1 MKAKTVN
8 VFLAKGFT
16 YFSVLYLAGIHI
28 PPFDSLGLTPSP
40 IYFWTV
46 IGVILYFMYKL
57 YSSTSK
63 NRIIYFFITFFILYL
78 LMFQPLLKAKPNYFM
93 HVIISYSFLLI
104 TYDLFKNMELNALIK
119 IANNFINLTII
130 IVLIETLIR
139 VRGLNLSEIFLVLVS
154 GEFYPFKRESIIFGD
169 SNSVAFL
176 LITLIL
182 FLVYL
187 RKLININFRF
197 RLFIMVVLLILTYS
211 RAAYLGLILL
221 LVISL
226 FRSFLFKISK
236 QLLRLFDVFII
247 FILFFVDLVPFV
259 FSDIINRYFPL
270 AEDSSFQTKVL
281 IPEKALNYLWN
292 SDLISKLFGIG
303 LGNSVE
309 YINIASHNFVITYLF
324 ETGVIGLCFVLAILY
339 FLNKISK
346 SKFILFFYLI
356 FIVGFSFVPV
366 AMPYFFVSLILLYYI
381 DKKLSLS
388 AKK

>member
-28 PPFDSLGLTPSP
+28 PPFDSFGLTPSP

-57 YSSTSK
+57 YSSTNK
-63 NRIIYFFITFFILYL
+63 NKLIYFFITFFILYL
-78 LMFQPLLKAKPNYFM
+78 LMFQPLLKAELSNFM

-139 VRGLNLSEIFLVLVS
+139 VRGLNLSEIFWVLVS
-154 GEFYPFKRESIIFGD
+154 EEFYRFKYDSIMFGD

-187 RKLININFRF
+187 RKLIDIKFRF
-197 RLFIMVVLLILTYS
+197 RLFLLVVLLFFTYS

-247 FILFFVDLVPFV
+247 IILFFFDLVPFV
-259 FSDIINRYFPL
+259 FSDIINKYFPL
-270 AEDSSFQTKVL
+270 AEDGSFQTKIL
-281 IPEKALNYLWN
+281 IPEKVINYLSN

-303 LGNSVE
+303 LGNTVE
-309 YINIASHNFVITYLF
+309 YITVGNFNRAAHNFVITYLF
-324 ETGVIGLCFVLAILY
+324 ETGVLGLCFVLAILY
-339 FLNKISK
+339 FLNKITK

-356 FIVGFSFVPV
+356 LITGFSFVPV

-381 DKKLSLS
+381 D
-388 AKK
+388 